1 MRFRRWP
8 RPTPYEDTPRKR
20 AAFARK
26 QRLEREALP
35 LYASEIAENQ
45 HSADEEMERR
55 AVTWDRVEQSK
66 RDYHALKWR
75 EARARLFSFP
85 EPVRLQIRRIWR
97 ACPYPPDHAYFS
109 DLLRQIQIGKEDPY
123 RPSWVFHP
131 SIQART
137 TPNPATFAQGFKQ
150 IGKPTPSPNAPNPPT
165 IYCGNL
171 GSGILFLRATPP
183 RIEHSEA
190 SPEPIA
196 PSPCG
201 ECVDLE
207 ITGACSDDELA
218 LIQRLAQTDCPRPLI
233 ARRRGAEICNASK
246 HREAA

>member
-20 AAFARK
+20 AAFTRK

-35 LYASEIAENQ
+35 LYANEIAENQ
-45 HSADEEMERR
+45 HSADEEMDRR

-75 EARARLFSFP
+75 ETRARLFSFP

-97 ACPYPPDHAYFS
+97 DCPYPPDHAYFS

-131 SIQART
+131 AIRART
-137 TPNPATFAQGFKQ
+137 TPNPAKFAEAFKQ
-150 IGKPTPSPNAPNPPT
+150 IGKPPASPTAPRLTT

-171 GSGILFLRATPP
+171 GSGILFLRATPDP
-183 RIEHSEA
+183 A
-190 SPEPIA
+190 NF
-196 PSPCG
+196 
-201 ECVDLE
+201 VDLE
-207 ITGACSDDELA
+207 VTGPCSDHELT
-218 LIQRLAQTDCPRPLI
+218 LIERLAQADRADRVV
-233 ARRRGAEICNASK
+233 ARRRGAEIGNALENQ
-246 HREAA
+246 EAA